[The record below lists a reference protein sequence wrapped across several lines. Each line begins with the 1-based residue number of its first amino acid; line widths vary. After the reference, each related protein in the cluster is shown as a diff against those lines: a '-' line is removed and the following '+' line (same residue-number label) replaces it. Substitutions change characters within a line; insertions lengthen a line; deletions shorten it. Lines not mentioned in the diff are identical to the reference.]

1 MPYTKQMNEYIN
13 SHPYFFYGMVATILL
28 IIESGLEIEIYFN
41 PVLNSSNLLQIGTGS
56 NLPIYFPIVAAV
68 YDFVIIILPIRM
80 FQDVNNSARWGYL
93 TIIFG
98 AGGQY
103 LNFNLTSL
111 AAISFLVLLL
121 AGMAPALQKKSKFRN
136 TPKKISKQKD

>member
-1 MPYTKQMNEYIN
+1 MSYTKEMNKYID

-28 IIESGLEIEIYFN
+28 IIESGFEIGIYFN
-41 PVLNSSNLLQIGTGS
+41 PVLNSSKLLQIGTGG
-56 NLPIYFPIVAAV
+56 NLPSYFPIVAAV

-80 FQDVNNSARWGYL
+80 FQDVNNSVRWGYL

-103 LNFNLTSL
+103 LNFNLTSF

-136 TPKKISKQKD
+136 TSKKISKQKD